1 MDTITRQLRQILSSW
16 QGAGREPEQ
25 MDILMMMFFALIS
38 TMTALTFVET
48 RRIRKRLERTSSET
62 PKTSAARV

>member
-1 MDTITRQLRQILSSW
+1 MDTIARQLRQILSSR

-48 RRIRKRLERTSSET
+48 RRIRKRLERTSSES
-62 PKTSAARV
+62 PKTSAAKV

>member
-1 MDTITRQLRQILSSW
+1 MDTITRQLRQILSSR

-62 PKTSAARV
+62 PKTSAAKV

>member
-1 MDTITRQLRQILSSW
+1 
-16 QGAGREPEQ
+16 

-38 TMTALTFVET
+38 TLTALTFVET

>member
-1 MDTITRQLRQILSSW
+1 
-16 QGAGREPEQ
+16 

-48 RRIRKRLERTSSET
+48 RRIRKRLERTTSEA
-62 PKTSAARV
+62 PKSSAARV